1 MNNSCGC
8 LFDQREEE
16 DTVPVSLQMGTKQLK
31 KKKCQKGGGGGGG
44 GKGQGQLPR
53 PGIKGLSRV
62 TGT

>member
-31 KKKCQKGGGGGGG
+31 KKNVRRAGGGGG

>member
-31 KKKCQKGGGGGGG
+31 KKMSEGRGGVEGVRGRASCPD
-44 GKGQGQLPR
+44 QG
-53 PGIKGLSRV
+53 
-62 TGT
+62 